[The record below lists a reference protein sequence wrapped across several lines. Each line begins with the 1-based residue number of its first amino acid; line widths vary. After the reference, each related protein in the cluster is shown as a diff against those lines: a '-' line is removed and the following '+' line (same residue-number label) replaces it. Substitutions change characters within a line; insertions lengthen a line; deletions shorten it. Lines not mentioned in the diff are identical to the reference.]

1 MKCESCKIWITI
13 VILLII
19 GFAVAWQF
27 VPPAPEKSLRIATG
41 STTGAYYRYAQLYKE
56 KLANYGLELIIQP
69 TAGSVE
75 ALSEL
80 NKGAVDLAFVQGG
93 VAQNSDKTHLYSI
106 ASLFY
111 EPFWV
116 FYRRDLQDVRYL
128 ADLKGKRLA
137 VGEAGS
143 GSRALSAQL
152 LNENHINENNTTFVP
167 LNSQAAKTQLING
180 EIDAAFFVMSP
191 TAKVINELATNINIS
206 IMDFTQHAQAYTS
219 HYHFLDRLSLGE
231 GMINLSKNIPTEPMS
246 LLSATAALVTQ
257 KDIHPSNL
265 RILLDVIQHVHGSS
279 GIFEK
284 PQQFPSEYYLDIP
297 IHPDAQQYLRKGPSW
312 IDAVLPFWLASSID
326 RLKIMLIPLLTLL
339 LPLLKGAM
347 PIYRWRIRS
356 KIYRWYRELK
366 QVDGQLDSFDL
377 KTIDE
382 QIANLKRLHNELAK
396 EVSLPLSY
404 MSEFY
409 SLRLHAD
416 HILNRL
422 KEHRASLIDDEKS
435 Q

>member
-1 MKCESCKIWITI
+1 M
-13 VILLII
+13 VLLVV
-19 GFAVAWQF
+19 GFAIAWQF

-41 STTGAYYRYAQLYKE
+41 STSGAYYRYAQIYKE
-56 KLANYGLELIIQP
+56 KLAKSGIELIVEP

-75 ALSEL
+75 ALAKLHE
-80 NKGAVDLAFVQGG
+80 GQVDLAFVQGG
-93 VAQNSDKTHLYSI
+93 VAQNHDKSAFYSI

-116 FYRRDLQDVRYL
+116 FYRQDLNEVGDIRFL

-137 VGEAGS
+137 IGNTGS
-143 GSRALSAQL
+143 GTRALSLQL
-152 LNENHINENNTTFVP
+152 LQENGINNTNTTFVP
-167 LNSQAAKTQLING
+167 LSSETAKTQLSTG
-180 EIDAAFFVMSP
+180 QVDAAFFVMSP
-191 TAKVINELATNINIS
+191 TAKVIDELAANPRIG
-206 IMDFTQHAQAYTS
+206 MLDFTQHAQAYTS
-219 HYHFLDRLSLGE
+219 HYHFLDSISLGE
-231 GMINLSKNIPTEPMS
+231 GMINLSQNIPTQPMR
-246 LLSATAALVTQ
+246 LLSATATLVMQ

-265 RILLDVIQHVHGSS
+265 RLLLDVLQQTHSNS

-284 PQQFPSEYYLDIP
+284 PQQFPSEHYLDIP

-312 IDAVLPFWLASSID
+312 IESILPFWLASKVD

-356 KIYRWYRELK
+356 KIYRWYGELK
-366 QVDGQLDSFDL
+366 QVDGQLDSFDIQ
-377 KTIDE
+377 TIDE

-409 SLRLHAD
+409 ALRLHTD
-416 HILNRL
+416 HILSRL
-422 KEHRASLIDDEKS
+422 KEHRASLVALEGNPAKLS
-435 Q
+435 